1 MSRLSC
7 ILLNWVKDVSFSTR
21 YKGVKMKLRL
31 ILLFSSLAAISACS
45 GTKTLNL
52 ESPLQPSDR
61 HLNAKDAASTQS
73 SSDIPEVNKRNIPL
87 PPPKPSNKVETYSVV
102 VTNVPAQEILF
113 ALARDAKINL
123 DIAPGV
129 QGNVTINAINQT
141 LPQILSRISKQVEM
155 RYELD
160 NGNLIV
166 MPDSPY
172 LKTYK
177 VDYVNMTRDSDGGIS
192 NSTQVGGGNTPGSAG
207 STGAA
212 GNNSKLSITSSSKN
226 HFWERLES
234 NIKDILRETDKIL
247 PDGSSETSVQRS
259 SNANTTGTGVQ
270 QSSGNSKRKSAANGG
285 IDNSP
290 NAASI
295 EEEGT
300 TVTSRN
306 TFREAASV
314 ISNPENG
321 IITVRA
327 TSKQH
332 EKIQEFISH
341 VMTNSHRQVMI
352 EATIVEVQLSKE
364 YQQGVNWNT
373 ALNSSSGFS
382 ASQAP
387 SNSITATNSGSLF
400 TLNYN
405 GNSSGLGALAASVKL
420 MESFGTVKVLSSPKL
435 SVLNNQTAMLRVV
448 DNYVYFTVTA
458 TPGIVSAGVSTVAT
472 YTTTPNS
479 IPIGFTMSVTP
490 QINDNDSVLLNMRP
504 SITRLFGYVND
515 PNPTLTQAG
524 VVSKIPQTQT
534 REMESVLR
542 IDNNQIAVMG
552 GLMQD
557 QINNNS
563 DGVPGLSSIPFIGNF
578 FKYRNDTSTKSEL
591 VIFIRPVVIKDAS
604 IEGDFSDYRGNL
616 PNADFFKNNSNKD
629 EPQEKQKL

>member
-1 MSRLSC
+1 
-7 ILLNWVKDVSFSTR
+7 
-21 YKGVKMKLRL
+21 MKLRHML
-31 ILLFSSLAAISACS
+31 VFSGIAFLSACS
-45 GTKTLNL
+45 GTKPLSLETLK
-52 ESPLQPSDR
+52 PSDG
-61 HLNAKDAASTQS
+61 HLEAKDAASAQNS
-73 SSDIPEVNKRNIPL
+73 GDIPQANKRTIPL
-87 PPPKPSNKVETYSVV
+87 PPPKPGNKVETYSVV

-141 LPQILSRISKQVEM
+141 LPQILNRISKQVDM

-160 NGNLIV
+160 NGNLMV

-177 VDYVNMTRDSDGGIS
+177 IDYVNMTRDSDGGIS

-212 GNNSKLSITSSSKN
+212 GNNSKLSIISSSKN

-234 NIKDILRETDKIL
+234 NVKDILRETDKIL

-259 SNANTTGTGVQ
+259 SNSSTTGTGA
-270 QSSGNSKRKSAANGG
+270 QSVSNSKKQSAARGG
-285 IDNSP
+285 IDSSP
-290 NAASI
+290 NAAAI
-295 EEEGT
+295 EDEGT

-314 ISNPENG
+314 IANPENG

-327 TSKQH
+327 TAKQH
-332 EKIQEFISH
+332 EKIQEFISQ
-341 VMTNSHRQVMI
+341 VMTNSHRQVLI
-352 EATIVEVQLSKE
+352 EATIVEVQLNKE
-364 YQQGVNWNT
+364 YQQGVNWSA
-373 ALNSSSGFS
+373 ALTNNSGFS
-382 ASQAP
+382 AAQGNLPAANPAITGIVP
-387 SNSITATNSGSLF
+387 STNTGSIF
-400 TLNYN
+400 TLNYSN
-405 GNSSGLGALAASVKL
+405 PNTGIGALAASVKM

-448 DNYVYFTVTA
+448 NNYVYFTVTA

-479 IPIGFTMSVTP
+479 IPVGFTMSVTP

-515 PNPTLTQAG
+515 PNPTLAQAG
-524 VVSKIPQTQT
+524 VVSQIPETQT

-542 IDNNQIAVMG
+542 IENNQIAVMG

-557 QINNNS
+557 QINNLS
-563 DGVPGLSSIPFIGNF
+563 DGIPFLSSIPFIGNL
-578 FKYRNDTSTKSEL
+578 FKYRSDSNTKSEL
-591 VIFIRPVVIKDAS
+591 VIFIRPVVIKEAS
-604 IEGDFSDYRGNL
+604 VEGDFSEFRGNL
-616 PNADFFKNNSNKD
+616 PNADFFEDGANKSK
-629 EPQEKQKL
+629 PQEKPKL